1 MPKDYRAIK
10 ILFGTFKGG
19 GQKTDINKRERER
32 ERERDRQREKLTS
45 LVMLCHLYRGSYTSG
60 HFMRN

>member
-32 ERERDRQREKLTS
+32 ERERQTERETDLFGNALS
-45 LVMLCHLYRGSYTSG
+45 
-60 HFMRN
+60 FI